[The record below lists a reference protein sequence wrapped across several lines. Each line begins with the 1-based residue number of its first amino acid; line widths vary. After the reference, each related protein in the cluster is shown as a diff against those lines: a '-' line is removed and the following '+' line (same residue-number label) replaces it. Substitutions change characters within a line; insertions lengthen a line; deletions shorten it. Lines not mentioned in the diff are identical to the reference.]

1 MPVTHQDQ
9 KPAKQKKHPTGDSTT
24 TVSSEIETSRTRKK
38 VQRKRPTENPPALRG
53 TQAQRTR
60 KEQRKRSV
68 EEAVPCLRDALTSSA
83 ETFHITVAEAN
94 KVTMEVPREALAV
107 LMETMALITSGRT
120 VEVIAKSVE
129 LSTIQAAKTLG
140 VSRPH
145 LVKLL
150 DKGLIEFRMVGTHR
164 RVDVAS
170 LESYRR
176 REQNEQARRRQ
187 AAVASAIGSTEAEGL
202 RVTADTTADLD
213 AYARGEL
220 DAAALRARTLAR
232 YTRKAAE

>member
-1 MPVTHQDQ
+1 MTHQEQ
-9 KPAKQKKHPTGDSTT
+9 KPIKQKRQPNGE
-24 TVSSEIETSRTRKK
+24 TVGIAHEPQTSRAKK
-38 VQRKRPTENPPALRG
+38 KTRKRPAEDLLPLRG
-53 TQAQRTR
+53 PQVQRAR
-60 KEQRKRSV
+60 KEQRKRTT

-83 ETFHITVAEAN
+83 ETFHVTVAEAG

-107 LMETMALITSGRT
+107 LVETMALIASGRA
-120 VEVIAKSVE
+120 VEVIAKSME

-150 DKGLIEFRMVGTHR
+150 DKGVIEFRRVGTHR

-170 LESYRR
+170 LEEYQR
-176 REQNEQARRRQ
+176 REQNEQAQRRR
-187 AAVASAIGSTEAEGL
+187 AAVASAVRSTEVEGL
-202 RVTADTTADLD
+202 RVSADTTADLN

-220 DAAALRARTLAR
+220 DAAALRARALAR
-232 YTRKAAE
+232 HTREAAE

>member
-9 KPAKQKKHPTGDSTT
+9 KPAKQ
-24 TVSSEIETSRTRKK
+24 
-38 VQRKRPTENPPALRG
+38 RKRPTENPSALRG

-60 KEQRKRSV
+60 KDQRKRSG
-68 EEAVPCLRDALTSSA
+68 EEVVPRLRDALTSSA
-83 ETFHITVAEAN
+83 ETFHITVAEAGE
-94 KVTMEVPREALAV
+94 VTMEVPREALAV
-107 LMETMALITSGRT
+107 LVETMALINSGRA
-120 VEVIAKSVE
+120 VEVIAKSTE
-129 LSTIQAAKTLG
+129 LSTIQAAKALG

-170 LESYRR
+170 LEGYRR

-202 RVTADTTADLD
+202 SITADTTADLD

>member
-1 MPVTHQDQ
+1 MPATHQEQ
-9 KPAKQKKHPTGDSTT
+9 KPAKQKKHPTDDSTT
-24 TVSSEIETSRTRKK
+24 TLSHQIETSRTRKK
-38 VQRKRPTENPPALRG
+38 VRKRPTENPPALRG

-83 ETFHITVAEAN
+83 ETFHITVAEAG
-94 KVTMEVPREALAV
+94 KATIEVPREALAV
-107 LMETMALITSGRT
+107 LMETMALITSGRA
-120 VEVIAKSVE
+120 VEVIPKSME

-150 DKGLIEFRMVGTHR
+150 DKGVIDFRMVGTHR

-170 LESYRR
+170 LEGYRR
-176 REQNEQARRRQ
+176 REQNEQAQRRR

-202 RVTADTTADLD
+202 RVSADTAAGLD

>member
-1 MPVTHQDQ
+1 MTHQEQ
-9 KPAKQKKHPTGDSTT
+9 KPAKQKK
-24 TVSSEIETSRTRKK
+24 R
-38 VQRKRPTENPPALRG
+38 
-53 TQAQRTR
+53 
-60 KEQRKRSV
+60 RKRSA

-83 ETFHITVAEAN
+83 ETFHITVAEAG

-107 LMETMALITSGRT
+107 LMETMALITSGRA
-120 VEVIAKSVE
+120 VEVIAKSTE

-150 DKGLIEFRMVGTHR
+150 DKGVIDFRRVGTHR

-170 LESYRR
+170 LEDYRR
-176 REQNEQARRRQ
+176 REQDERAQRRR

-202 RVTADTTADLD
+202 HVSADTTAGLD

>member
-1 MPVTHQDQ
+1 MPVTHQEQ
-9 KPAKQKKHPTGDSTT
+9 KPIKQKKHATGDITT
-24 TVSSEIETSRTRKK
+24 TSAYEIPTSRTRKK
-38 VQRKRPTENPPALRG
+38 LRKRPTEDPLALRG
-53 TQAQRTR
+53 AQAQRTR
-60 KEQRKRSV
+60 NEQRKRTV
-68 EEAVPCLRDALTSSA
+68 EEAVPCLRDALTGSA
-83 ETFHITVAEAN
+83 EMFHVTVAEAG

-107 LMETMALITSGRT
+107 LMETMALIASGSA
-120 VEVIAKSVE
+120 VEVIARSVE
-129 LSTIQAAKTLG
+129 LSTIQAAKALG

-150 DKGLIEFRMVGTHR
+150 DKGAIEYRMVGTHR

-170 LESYRR
+170 LEGYQR
-176 REQNEQARRRQ
+176 REQNEQAQRRQ
-187 AAVASAIGSTEAEGL
+187 TAVASAIGSTEAEGL
-202 RVTADTTADLD
+202 RVSADTTADLD